1 MAKAD
6 TRSNYGQI
14 IDYFFMGLSRDR
26 GLNGMT
32 IVIYNEMTILTM
44 FPLRP
49 KNYYLLKKKNIYILC
64 VNKIK
69 YLIILRK

>member
-1 MAKAD
+1 
-6 TRSNYGQI
+6 
-14 IDYFFMGLSRDR
+14 MGLSRDR

-49 KNYYLLKKKNIYILC
+49 KNYYLFKKKKYI
-64 VNKIK
+64 VRQQNKIFDNIEK
-69 YLIILRK
+69 INLGMIEKCSD